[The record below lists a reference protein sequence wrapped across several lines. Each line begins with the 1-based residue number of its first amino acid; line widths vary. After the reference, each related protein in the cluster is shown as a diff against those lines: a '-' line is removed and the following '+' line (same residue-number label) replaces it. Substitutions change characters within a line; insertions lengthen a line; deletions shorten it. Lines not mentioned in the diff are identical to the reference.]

1 MKKWKNNYKFWH
13 SPLALGL
20 FFCVLLIFAYKIVDI
35 YKKDVETARNKELVL
50 NQINSLKEREDT
62 LNKDIT
68 KLNTEV
74 GKEEI
79 IREKLQFAKEGEK
92 MVTIV
97 DSNDTDSQQP
107 KTKIENTRFWGF
119 IKKIFHIQ

>member
-1 MKKWKNNYKFWH
+1 MTKWKNNYKFWH
-13 SPLALGL
+13 SPLALGF

-62 LNKDIT
+62 LNKDIA
-68 KLNTEV
+68 KLNTEE

-97 DSNDTDSQQP
+97 NSLASV
-107 KTKIENTRFWGF
+107 NTSTTQKASHDFWNW
-119 IKKIFHIQ
+119 IKGMFNR

>member
-35 YKKDVETARNKELVL
+35 YKKDVETARNKEFVL
-50 NQINSLKEREDT
+50 NNINSLKEREDT
-62 LNKDIT
+62 LNKDIA

-97 DSNDTDSQQP
+97 DSYNTDSQQLE
-107 KTKIENTRFWGF
+107 TKIGNTGFWGF

>member
-13 SPLALGL
+13 SPFALGL

-35 YKKDVETARNKELVL
+35 YKKDVETARNKELAL

-62 LNKDIT
+62 LNKDIA
-68 KLNTEV
+68 KLNTEE

-97 DSNDTDSQQP
+97 DSYGTDSQQSE
-107 KTKIENTRFWGF
+107 TKIENTRFWGF

>member
-1 MKKWKNNYKFWH
+1 MTKWKNNYKFWH

-35 YKKDVETARNKELVL
+35 YKKDVETTRNKELVL
-50 NQINSLKEREDT
+50 NRINSLKEREDT
-62 LNKDIT
+62 LNKDIA
-68 KLNTEV
+68 KLNTDE

-92 MVTIV
+92 MITIV
-97 DSNDTDSQQP
+97 DSDNTDNQQP
-107 KTKIENTRFWGF
+107 ETKIENTGFWSF

>member
-50 NQINSLKEREDT
+50 NNINSLKEKEDT
-62 LNKDIT
+62 LNKDIA
-68 KLNTEV
+68 KLNTEE
-74 GKEEI
+74 GKEEV
-79 IREKLQFAKEGEK
+79 IREKLQFAKENEK

-97 DSNDTDSQQP
+97 DSYGTDSQQP
-107 KTKIENTRFWGF
+107 ETKMENTGFWGF